1 MDEVKAPVPP
11 DAWQRVWVSYD
22 DEGFFSA
29 PRTEAELRVYFEIA
43 PGLVEQRQEGTT
55 FENWVEE
62 CEHYGLLIPQRPDAA
77 FGSRSDVEVV
87 PIEFIN
93 DLIEGGVQYWAL
105 TPGVFAA
112 EEPGGGF
119 TVVDNST
126 GDCFTETFASL
137 TGALAYIDGA
147 EPEDAH
153 RIDLAPLPLDLITF
167 GDEISECKD
176 RLNFYIPVTF
186 DCDAVFGTNVCS
198 IDNDDWLNIYVDYD
212 MARGEVADHLEISL
226 NRADGKIEYL
236 TYPLDAVQRGALLPK
251 MDAYCKHETGRSL
264 AEYVTE
270 AMVESG
276 IAEPGPPDLDIEARD
291 MRGVSDGLS
300 HDMDRSDRGSD
311 AR

>member
-29 PRTEAELRVYFEIA
+29 PRTEAE
-43 PGLVEQRQEGTT
+43 
-55 FENWVEE
+55 
-62 CEHYGLLIPQRPDAA
+62 
-77 FGSRSDVEVV
+77 
-87 PIEFIN
+87 
-93 DLIEGGVQYWAL
+93 
-105 TPGVFAA
+105 
-112 EEPGGGF
+112 
-119 TVVDNST
+119 
-126 GDCFTETFASL
+126 
-137 TGALAYIDGA
+137 
-147 EPEDAH
+147 DAH

-167 GDEISECKD
+167 GDEISECED

-291 MRGVSDGLS
+291 MRDAA
-300 HDMDRSDRGSD
+300 HDLALRQPDMSEHAARG
-311 AR
+311 R

>member
-1 MDEVKAPVPP
+1 M
-11 DAWQRVWVSYD
+11 
-22 DEGFFSA
+22 
-29 PRTEAELRVYFEIA
+29 
-43 PGLVEQRQEGTT
+43 
-55 FENWVEE
+55 
-62 CEHYGLLIPQRPDAA
+62 
-77 FGSRSDVEVV
+77 
-87 PIEFIN
+87 
-93 DLIEGGVQYWAL
+93 
-105 TPGVFAA
+105 
-112 EEPGGGF
+112 
-119 TVVDNST
+119 
-126 GDCFTETFASL
+126 
-137 TGALAYIDGA
+137 
-147 EPEDAH
+147 
-153 RIDLAPLPLDLITF
+153 
-167 GDEISECKD
+167 
-176 RLNFYIPVTF
+176 
-186 DCDAVFGTNVCS
+186 FGTNVCS